1 MTTLSSIKDIKHALY
16 INLEDRTD
24 RNSQVQE
31 ELRKIGIQNIQR
43 FNAIKATHPALG
55 CSYSHLACL
64 EIAKINKWDHVFICE
79 DDIYFLDPP
88 VFIRQL
94 DGFLANID
102 TWDVILV
109 AGNNIKD
116 YAITNEYSAKVTW
129 CQTAT
134 GYIVKQEYYDTL
146 IANYKNGIARLRI
159 SKNLHP
165 IYAIDVYWRKLQKED
180 NWYLITPLTVVQREG
195 YSDIEKRVTNY
206 EKMMTE
212 LDKSIMPQR
221 NHQK

>member
-1 MTTLSSIKDIKHALY
+1 MTTLCSMKDIKHALY
-16 INLEDRTD
+16 INLEERID
-24 RNSQVQE
+24 RNSQVQD

-43 FNAIKATHPALG
+43 FNAIKLRHPALG

-64 EIAKINKWDHVFICE
+64 EIAKINNWDHVFICE
-79 DDIYFLDPP
+79 DDIFFLDTD
-88 VFIRQL
+88 VFVRQL
-94 DGFLANID
+94 NGFLTNVE

-116 YAITNEYSAKVTW
+116 YTITNEYSAKVTW

-146 IANYKNGIARLRI
+146 INNYKNGIARLRI

-165 IYAIDVYWRKLQKED
+165 IYAIDVYWRKLQKKD
-180 NWYLITPLTVVQREG
+180 NWYLITPLSVVQREG

-206 EKMMTE
+206 EKMMTV
-212 LDKSIMPQR
+212 LDKSMMPQI
-221 NHQK
+221 NEK